1 MHFWHFIK
9 CQLVGSLYWKVVRF
23 PRCFWIGRCWMTA
36 MHSSKQL
43 SEIQIYTP
51 KLSEIPTEVQLCP
64 FWENVCMYLCVC
76 DGSVYARVLQHHQR
90 GVLYG
95 LDWIYM
101 FPSVLSLLILEIFT
115 KWINGSQHFLKGKGV
130 VVREQLYTGWTES
143 LLADRNSACV
153 ELIIAEKKG
162 LIKNILLW
170 TYIHWLLSHSD
181 IIFIVWRCLQ
191 TVNAHCW
198 YSFLV

>member
-1 MHFWHFIK
+1 
-9 CQLVGSLYWKVVRF
+9 
-23 PRCFWIGRCWMTA
+23 MTA

-76 DGSVYARVLQHHQR
+76 DGSAYPRVLQHHQR

-130 VVREQLYTGWTES
+130 VVREQLYTYWTES

-153 ELIIAEKKG
+153 ELIIAEKRVNKEYITMDIHP
-162 LIKNILLW
+162 LIAQSFWHYIYSLTMSTDCKCTLLVFFFSL
-170 TYIHWLLSHSD
+170 TMVFQQRL
-181 IIFIVWRCLQ
+181 
-191 TVNAHCW
+191 
-198 YSFLV
+198 